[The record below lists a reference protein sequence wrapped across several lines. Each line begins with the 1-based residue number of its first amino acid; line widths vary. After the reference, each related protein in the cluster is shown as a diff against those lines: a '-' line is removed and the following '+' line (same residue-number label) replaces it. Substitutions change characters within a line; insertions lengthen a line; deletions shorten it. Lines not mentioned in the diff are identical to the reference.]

1 MMVHKVSK
9 YCDYSDKEEVDLRT
23 VVCGGGERER
33 ERDGGREGGREWEC
47 QATTSLRKEYTPTDT

>member
-1 MMVHKVSK
+1 MFMMVHKVSK

-33 ERDGGREGGREWEC
+33 KGRREGGRERVGV
-47 QATTSLRKEYTPTDT
+47 SGYN